1 MNCIK
6 RTVLWLTILVVVVFY
21 GTVPALAIVNLTA
34 GAIST
39 TSDTYQLAIGWANV
53 LTESG
58 STVSITPLEAGGT
71 VKLLRGVVSKKWDI
85 GFIGSP
91 HFANAV
97 AGELNFASDPPSL
110 REAYKQVRVLFATP
124 SELGQYVVRGDS
136 KIYTVTDLKGKKVA
150 IGTPGG
156 MAGFVTTRLFEE
168 HGLSLEKGDYQA
180 QRLDYGPALD
190 EMRNNFLDAAL
201 LWGGVPH
208 AAAYE
213 FSRQIPLRFLPL
225 DRDAF
230 ERFKKHMPGGNY
242 YALREFSPEMLK
254 AVYGENSLVQDSPAN
269 MWTFQM
275 MVIVRDDMPEDIAY
289 EITKKFWENLDIV
302 KKISVS
308 LESLN
313 YKEAL
318 KNLSAE
324 FHPGA
329 LRYYKEKG
337 WL

>member
-6 RTVLWLTILVVVVFY
+6 KTVYGLAMLVLVVFY
-21 GTVPALAIVNLTA
+21 GTVPAFAGINLTA

-39 TSDTYQLAIGWANV
+39 TSDTYKLAVGWANV
-53 LTESG
+53 LTERG
-58 STVSITPLEAGGT
+58 STVSITPLGAGGT
-71 VKLLRGVVSKKWDI
+71 VKLLRGLVSKKWDI

-91 HFANAV
+91 HFANAL
-97 AGELNFASDPPSL
+97 AGELNFASDPSSL
-110 REAYKQVRVLFATP
+110 RESYKHVRVLFAIP
-124 SELGQYVVRGDS
+124 SEMGQYVVRGDS
-136 KIYTVTDLKGKKVA
+136 KFYTIPDLKDKKVA

-156 MAGFVTTRLFEE
+156 MAGFVTIRLFEE
-168 HGLSLEKGDYQA
+168 HGLSLEKGDYKA

-190 EMRNNFLDAAL
+190 EMRNNLLDAAL

-213 FSRQIPLRFLPL
+213 FSREIPLRFLPI
-225 DRDAF
+225 DKSAF
-230 ERFKKHMPGGNY
+230 KRFKEHMPGGEY
-242 YALREFSPEMLK
+242 YSLREFSPEMLK
-254 AVYGENSLVQDSPAN
+254 TIYGNNSLVQNSPAG
-269 MWTFQM
+269 MWSFQM
-275 MVIVRDDMPEDIAY
+275 MVIVRDDMSEDVAY

-313 YKEAL
+313 HKEAL
-318 KNLSAE
+318 KDLSAE